1 MPTTTEHHNG
11 QHHRYYHKSTG
22 TMTGTTTRHD
32 HFDDMLALIAH
43 TPDRLSA
50 DEICSRTMAN
60 SGKDWAG
67 IDGGVPAVMDAIKT
81 GWSEG
86 VAAMGKVDMPTV
98 AAARTFK
105 RTRRRGEFGYT
116 IDMDDVRNG
125 NLYRAWTR
133 AERGSATG
141 PRNVTILANVGC
153 NAGIRA
159 EQLMWR
165 GVAYLVLA
173 DALTNAGYNVRV
185 IIGTGTAG
193 VNTARTFN
201 TASTCTVKDFDE
213 PLNIDTLAT
222 ACAMAGVKRYLFHRL
237 QYPDTGE
244 QSYGLG
250 YTDDTVLRDAAERD
264 IKVDSNDMLL
274 FAPSSILDRHAALA
288 WVRQSIKEVT
298 GVDPAE

>member
-1 MPTTTEHHNG
+1 MATTTEQHNG
-11 QHHRYYHKSTG
+11 QHHRYYGKTSG
-22 TMTGTTTRHD
+22 NRTRHD

-43 TPDRLSA
+43 TPDRDTA

-60 SGKDWAG
+60 TGAEWAG

-105 RTRRRGEFGYT
+105 RTRRRGEYGYS

-125 NLYRAWTR
+125 NLHRAWTR
-133 AERGSATG
+133 TERGSATG

-153 NAGIRA
+153 NAGVRA
-159 EQLMWR
+159 TQLMWR

-193 VNTARTFN
+193 VNAERTFN
-201 TASTCTVKDFDE
+201 TCSTCTVKDFDE

-237 QYPDTGE
+237 QYPDTGT

-250 YTDDTVLRDAAERD
+250 YTDDSVLRDCAESN
-264 IKVDSNDMLL
+264 IKVDGNDMLM
-274 FAPSSILDRHAALA
+274 FAPSSILDQRAALA